1 MSTIQMAETDNI
13 TIYSEIGIFGYE
25 EDYAIMAGGYSCHFG
40 KIYVD
45 I

>member
-1 MSTIQMAETDNI
+1 MSTIQMAETE
-13 TIYSEIGIFGYE
+13 TIRIYGEAGIFGYE
-25 EDYAIMAGGYSCHFG
+25 EDYAVMAGRYSCHFG